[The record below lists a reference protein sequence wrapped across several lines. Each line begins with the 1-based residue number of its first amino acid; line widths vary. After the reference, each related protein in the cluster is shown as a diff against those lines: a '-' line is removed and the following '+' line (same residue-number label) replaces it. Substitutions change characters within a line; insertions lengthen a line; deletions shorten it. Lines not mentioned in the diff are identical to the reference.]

1 MNLVLTEGTVTV
13 GKLRAYLEREE
24 RFHALV
30 AKQAGT
36 RAIITFRS
44 LGNPMRFGRAAFVE
58 SAAALNTTL
67 ESPAFEAFMADNP
80 LAGLVTPT
88 RPPLEVYELAAETGR
103 AAMALEAGMPAVLVD
118 WTLGSAA
125 AAGPFESSRRELF
138 ELRQKH
144 DRAFV
149 RSSLYRYL
157 GSPGRYL
164 VAHSASGRE
173 LSAEWL
179 RTPEVQAFQDA
190 HPLASYGATTAS
202 AANVYEI
209 VKVTRPA

>member
-103 AAMALEAGMPAVLVD
+103 AAMALEAGMPDCCGVALGFDRTLMLAAGAACIDAVL
-118 WTLGSAA
+118 
-125 AAGPFESSRRELF
+125 PFPIE
-138 ELRQKH
+138 
-144 DRAFV
+144 RA
-149 RSSLYRYL
+149 
-157 GSPGRYL
+157 
-164 VAHSASGRE
+164 
-173 LSAEWL
+173 
-179 RTPEVQAFQDA
+179 
-190 HPLASYGATTAS
+190 
-202 AANVYEI
+202 
-209 VKVTRPA
+209 